1 MRKGLDNVHGFYN
14 KHIEKYVKTI
24 PDATGKKIA
33 KEFLGGRDISG
44 YESDLDRFGG
54 YMRFP
59 GGKKL
64 GKHPL

>member
-33 KEFLGGRDISG
+33 KEI
-44 YESDLDRFGG
+44 
-54 YMRFP
+54 
-59 GGKKL
+59 K
-64 GKHPL
+64 